1 MPKALTL
8 GKLIVAN
15 EIIMREN
22 PDNMGIVNEVK
33 DLISEWRSMMGTGW
47 TNNDRKMVK
56 RMIAN
61 DKTRNDVVLMPLGN
75 ILKGDDWEDEGFFDC
90 MEFDRIRKGE

>member
-8 GKLIVAN
+8 GKLILAN
-15 EIIMREN
+15 ETLMRES

-33 DLISEWRSMMGTGW
+33 NLISDWRTMMGTGW

-61 DKTRNDVVLMPLGN
+61 DKTRNGVVLVPRSDN
-75 ILKGDDWEDEGFFDC
+75 DDWEDEAFFDC

>member
-8 GKLIVAN
+8 GKLIFAN

-22 PDNMGIVNEVK
+22 PDNMGIVNELK
-33 DLISEWRSMMGTGW
+33 DLIADWRAMMGTGW
-47 TNNDRKMVK
+47 TNNDRKMIK

-61 DKTRNDVVLMPLGN
+61 DKTRNGVVLVPRSN
-75 ILKGDDWEDEGFFDC
+75 TDDWEDEAFFDC

>member
-1 MPKALTL
+1 MPKAPTL

-33 DLISEWRSMMGTGW
+33 DLIAEWRSMMGTGW
-47 TNNDRKMVK
+47 TNSDRKMVK

-61 DKTRNDVVLMPLGN
+61 DKTRNDVVLVPR
-75 ILKGDDWEDEGFFDC
+75 ILKGDDWEDEAFFDC

>member
-8 GKLIVAN
+8 GKLILAN

-33 DLISEWRSMMGTGW
+33 DLIADWRAMMGTGW
-47 TNNDRKMVK
+47 TNNDRKMIK

-61 DKTRNDVVLMPLGN
+61 DKTRNGVVLVPQSN
-75 ILKGDDWEDEGFFDC
+75 TDDWEDEAFFDC